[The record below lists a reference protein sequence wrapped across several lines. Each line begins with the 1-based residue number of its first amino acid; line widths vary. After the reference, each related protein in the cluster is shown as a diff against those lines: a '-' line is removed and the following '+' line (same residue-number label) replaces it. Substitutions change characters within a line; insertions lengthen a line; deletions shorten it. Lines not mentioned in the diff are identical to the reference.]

1 MFSVPPW
8 LNSTAAE
15 VMSLVGLLKR
25 AKPLWPVLI
34 ILAVSLFAWAPLLT
48 PAYFFQAHDAPHSVF
63 FLVEFDQTLRDGY
76 LWPRWSP
83 DFSFGYGYPL
93 FNIYSPL
100 AFYAAEIL
108 HLAGLSFV
116 AAVKAMY
123 ILATAGAGLTMYL
136 FARRLFGREAGLLA
150 AAVYMLTPYRLLDI
164 YVRSSYS
171 EFVALALLPLALWA
185 FAELIAAP
193 NRRRVSLA
201 GLIYGIL
208 ALTHHTSL
216 FTFTPF
222 LVIYILYLLIATW
235 RASGRERAL
244 RATLYAA
251 LGGVLGLALA
261 AVYLI
266 PMVAELRYINLG
278 QWTAFNYSY
287 DQHFVYMAQLL
298 SPLWGY
304 GYSGPGLNDGM
315 SFQLGAVVL
324 VLAICG
330 GWLASARRIPARG
343 TVFLCLAMTAGIVW
357 LMSPAAQLAWTV
369 LPIASLVQFPWRLLG
384 LTAITLSV
392 VAGSLLARPDGEAG
406 NQAPTLSPDVLIL
419 LLVVVLGSFSY
430 TLPHYTPVE
439 PWREQPEAVI
449 RWDSF
454 SPPDRVAI
462 VAATDV
468 QPTDGPM
475 KAQYLAGEP
484 LQVATVLTGTGTV
497 QTLRRGGASNEVLVR
512 ADGPATV
519 EFYTFDYPGWQVTVD
534 GQAVTHRHEPPYGLV
549 TADVPAGEHRVV
561 LRMGT
566 TPPRLAGGIA
576 SLLALAAIGVG
587 LSGRRIWRRPARLL

>member
-1 MFSVPPW
+1 
-8 LNSTAAE
+8 
-15 VMSLVGLLKR
+15 MSLVALLKR
-25 AKPLWPVLI
+25 AKPSGAVWI

-63 FLVEFDQTLRDGY
+63 FLVEFDQTFRDGY

-108 HLAGLSFV
+108 HLLGLSFV
-116 AAVKAMY
+116 TAVKAMY
-123 ILATAGAGLTMYL
+123 ILATVGAGLAMYL

-150 AAVYMLTPYRLLDI
+150 AAVYMLAPYRLLDI
-164 YVRSSYS
+164 YVRSSFS
-171 EFVALALLPLALWA
+171 EFVALALLPLVMWA
-185 FAELIAAP
+185 FAELITAP
-193 NRRRVSLA
+193 SMRRVALA
-201 GLIYGIL
+201 GLVYGIL

-222 LVIYILYLLIATW
+222 LAIYILYLLIETW
-235 RASGRERAL
+235 RANGRERAL
-244 RATLYAA
+244 RAALHTA

-261 AVYLI
+261 AVYLV
-266 PMVAELRYINLG
+266 PMLAELRYINLG
-278 QWTAFNYSY
+278 QWTAYNYSY
-287 DQHFVYMAQLL
+287 DQHFVYISQLL
-298 SPLWGY
+298 SPFWGY

-315 SFQLGAVVL
+315 SFQLGAVML
-324 VLAICG
+324 VLAIFG
-330 GWLASARRIPARG
+330 GWLAVGRRIPQRG
-343 TVFLCLAMTAGIVW
+343 TVLLCLALTAGIVW
-357 LMSPAAQLAWTV
+357 LMSPAAQLAWTA

-384 LTAITLSV
+384 LTAITMSV
-392 VAGSLLARPDGEAG
+392 VAGSLLARPGGAAG
-406 NQAPTLSPDVLIL
+406 DQAPALSPDALVL

-430 TLPHYTPVE
+430 TLPQYTPVE

-468 QPTDGPM
+468 QPTSGPM

-484 LQVATVLTGTGTV
+484 LQVATLLTGTGTV
-497 QTLRRGGASNEVLVR
+497 ETLRRGGASNEVLVR

-519 EFYTFDYPGWQVTVD
+519 EFYTFDYPGWQVTMD
-534 GQAVTHRHEPPYGLV
+534 GQAIAHRHEPPYGLIV
-549 TADVPAGEHRVV
+549 ADVPAGEHRLV

-566 TPPRLAGGIA
+566 TPPRLVGGIA
-576 SLLALAAIGVG
+576 SLLALAAIGIG
-587 LSGRRIWRRPARLL
+587 LSGRRIWRRPTRLL